1 MHSEEHCA
9 DVNMFGA
16 RIVIAVLTVVTQRCV
31 CVINLA
37 DRQDE
42 AASQGRGVLS
52 LALGFA
58 LALQAAGARPSRL
71 ADHTSSTTTGLDG
84 NRA

>member
-1 MHSEEHCA
+1 MRHQA
-9 DVNMFGA
+9 WP
-16 RIVIAVLTVVTQRCV
+16 
-31 CVINLA
+31 INLA

-52 LALGFA
+52 LALGLA
-58 LALQAAGARPSRL
+58 LALQAADARPSRL

-84 NRA
+84 NGA